1 MTYNDGIKIDDKTD
15 LSSKADTTF
24 TKYIKMTYNGI
35 VIDDHIF
42 KLICNLFLFSQ
53 LNVRCF
59 VSSNFLPQNSQ

>member
-35 VIDDHIF
+35 AIDDNIF
-42 KLICNLFLFSQ
+42 KIIHELCECVF
-53 LNVRCF
+53 
-59 VSSNFLPQNSQ
+59 SNFLPQDSQ